1 MSKKNP
7 LEKTCPECE
16 EEMDAVYGK
25 NKVILRWECSECGKT
40 LPATNAS
47 KQTKP

>member
-16 EEMDAVYGK
+16 EEMDAVYDK
-25 NKVILRWECSECGKT
+25 NKVLLRWECSECGTT
-40 LPATNAS
+40 LLVTNAS